1 MKTTSVR
8 LPDQLKERVKRLC
21 REQGRTLGQLMR
33 WLLERWAKEQEQDR
47 ENSTPPAV

>member
-8 LPDQLKERVKRLC
+8 LPDQLKEQVKRLC

-33 WLLERWAKEQEQDR
+33 WLLERWVKEQEEQVR
-47 ENSTPPAV
+47 